1 MPSSVRVR
9 RRPVDYGHVYAD
21 DYLHPWYGAAIELIP
36 GLELFDAHT
45 HTGENDPDGIRC
57 TADELLAGLELAR
70 ARAVVFTTQE
80 PEGYSAANDRVID
93 EAERSGGRLVP
104 FCRLDPADDPLRE
117 AERALARGARG
128 IKLHPRAEQFQLDE
142 ERLEP
147 VFALADE
154 RGLPVITHAG
164 RGIPALGRDALE
176 ITARHPGL
184 RLILAHDGV
193 CDLAW
198 IWRHAPDHPNL
209 FFDTAWW
216 SVADHLTL
224 FGLVPPSQILFASDM
239 PYGTTLLASVLTI
252 RCALQAGLSSDQVRV
267 IGGEQLGRI
276 LDGGAPID
284 LGAALG
290 QGVRSD
296 PLLARVHAYL
306 VTAVGRMM
314 IGDRADDYVGLARLA
329 CEVGDDAPQ
338 AATCAS
344 VLELLDRMDSFASE
358 YEEPARPPGSQVL
371 RPFRGVAL
379 VIAAAAVALTPD
391 VPLPDV
397 GDRAGVAERTS

>member
-1 MPSSVRVR
+1 M
-9 RRPVDYGHVYAD
+9 YAD
-21 DYLHPWYGAAIELIP
+21 DYLRPWHEAAIDLIP

-45 HTGENDPDGIRC
+45 HTGANDPDGIRC
-57 TADELLAGLELAR
+57 TAEELLDGLELAG

-80 PEGYSAANDRVID
+80 PDGYSSANDRVIE

-128 IKLHPRAEQFQLDE
+128 IKLHPRAEQFRLDD
-142 ERLEP
+142 ERLER

-154 RGLPVITHAG
+154 RALPVITHAG
-164 RGIPALGRDALE
+164 RGIPALGRDALD
-176 ITARHPGL
+176 ITSRHPGL

-198 IWRHAPDHPNL
+198 IWRHASDHPNL
-209 FFDTAWW
+209 FFDSAWW
-216 SVADHLTL
+216 SVADHLAL
-224 FGLVPPSQILFASDM
+224 FGLIPPGQILFASDM
-239 PYGTTLLASVLTI
+239 PYGTTLLASILTI
-252 RCALQAGLSSDQVRV
+252 RCARQAGLSTGQVRV
-267 IGGEQLGRI
+267 IAGEQLTRI
-276 LDGGAPID
+276 LDGEAALD
-284 LGAALG
+284 LGPAPGPNAAG
-290 QGVRSD
+290 DVV
-296 PLLARVHAYL
+296 LARVHSYL

-314 IGDRADDYVGLARLA
+314 IGDHAPDYVGLARLA
-329 CEVGDDAPQ
+329 CEVGEDAPQ

-344 VLELLDRMDSFASE
+344 VLELLDRMEAFAAD
-358 YEEPARPPGSQVL
+358 YEEPARPPGSHVL

-391 VPLPDV
+391 VPLPEV
-397 GDRAGVAERTS
+397 GDRAGVAERQA

>member
-1 MPSSVRVR
+1 V
-9 RRPVDYGHVYAD
+9 HAD
-21 DYLHPWYGAAIELIP
+21 DHLRPWHEAAADLIP

-57 TADELLAGLELAR
+57 TADELIEGLELAG

-80 PEGYSAANDRVID
+80 PDGYSAANDRVID

-104 FCRLDPADDPLRE
+104 FCRLDPADGPLRE

-128 IKLHPRAEQFQLDE
+128 IKLHPRAEQFRLDD

-154 RGLPVITHAG
+154 RGLPVIAHAG
-164 RGIPALGRDALE
+164 RGIPALGRDALD

-216 SVADHLTL
+216 SVADHLAL
-224 FGLVPPSQILFASDM
+224 FGLVPPGQILFASDM
-239 PYGTTLLASVLTI
+239 PYGTTLLASILTI
-252 RCALQAGLSSDQVRV
+252 RCALQAGLSPDQVRV
-267 IGGEQLGRI
+267 IGGEQLTRI
-276 LDGGAPID
+276 LAGETPRDLGPAPRRGGAAD
-284 LGAALG
+284 VVL
-290 QGVRSD
+290 D
-296 PLLARVHAYL
+296 RVHTYL
-306 VTAVGRMM
+306 VTGVGRMM
-314 IGDRADDYVGLARLA
+314 IGDRAPDYIGLARLA
-329 CEVGDDAPQ
+329 CEVGEDAPQ
-338 AATCAS
+338 AGTCTS
-344 VLELLDRMDSFASE
+344 VLELLDRMEAFAAD
-358 YEEPARPPGSQVL
+358 YKEPARPPGAHLL

-397 GDRAGVAERTS
+397 GDRAEVAERAKRDERHRSDRQKG

>member
-1 MPSSVRVR
+1 M
-9 RRPVDYGHVYAD
+9 YAD
-21 DYLHPWYGAAIELIP
+21 DYLRPWHDAAVALIP

-57 TADELLAGLELAR
+57 TADELLEGLELAG

-80 PEGYSAANDRVID
+80 PDGYSAANDRVID

-128 IKLHPRAEQFQLDE
+128 IKLHPRAEQFRLDH

-164 RGIPALGRDALE
+164 RGIPALGRDALD
-176 ITARHPGL
+176 ITSRHPGL

-216 SVADHLTL
+216 SVADHLAL
-224 FGLVPPSQILFASDM
+224 FGLVPPGQILFASDM
-239 PYGTTLLASVLTI
+239 PYGTTLIASVLTI
-252 RCALQAGLSSDQVRV
+252 RCALQAGLSADQVRV
-267 IGGEQLGRI
+267 MGGEQLTRL
-276 LDGGAPID
+276 LDGESALD
-284 LGAALG
+284 LGPAPGPAG
-290 QGVRSD
+290 GSD
-296 PLLARVHAYL
+296 LVLSRVHAYL

-314 IGDRADDYVGLARLA
+314 IGDHAPDYVGLARLA
-329 CEVGDDAPQ
+329 CEVGDEAPQ
-338 AATCAS
+338 APTCAS
-344 VLELLDRMDSFASE
+344 VLELLDRMDSFAADW
-358 YEEPARPPGSQVL
+358 EEPARPTGADVL

-391 VPLPDV
+391 VPLPEV
-397 GDRAGVAERTS
+397 GDRTKVAERQA